1 MHAGGRSFTRN
12 PGKQEK
18 KNYSTA
24 TGVTGCYKLEAHGRQ
39 SSMWSQ
45 TFISYSSS
53 LYIGSLYRKQDDP

>member
-1 MHAGGRSFTRN
+1 MQGGGRSQGT
-12 PGKQEK
+12 PGSKRK